1 MLQFRKDNVFIN
13 CKIMENDDDC
23 SARSDLLSVVASSLR
38 IFGLEK

>member
-13 CKIMENDDDC
+13 CKIMENDDR
-23 SARSDLLSVVASSLR
+23 SARSDLLSVVTSSLR